1 MNAHF
6 YESCMHKILKHGHR
20 IILLDV
26 QPHQVSQEGISIK
39 IFDLANNIMCRKQ
52 CTGYSNFFTGFLDFS
67 NNDAKFF

>member
-26 QPHQVSQEGISIK
+26 QPHQVSQEGISIN
-39 IFDLANNIMCRKQ
+39 IFELANM
-52 CTGYSNFFTGFLDFS
+52 YSAQDTQIFSLDF
-67 NNDAKFF
+67 